1 MSEETRDVLEGLEGF
16 TPGPWKRKA
25 TEGDYAANVIHAQ
38 VNIGGDEGGAL
49 LQPIYQVPIRP
60 SLAVG
65 HDGKVYARLT
75 YDDYRQF
82 PSRDFRA
89 MQLANARLIARAPEL
104 VEEIRRL
111 RKAIRVLP
119 CYLNPYGQTYEC
131 AVNKPCKACAAR
143 ALLPTGDSDDQ

>member
-1 MSEETRDVLEGLEGF
+1 MSEETRDVLE
-16 TPGPWKRKA
+16 KA
-25 TEGDYAANVIHAQ
+25 ELMMQKGW
-38 VNIGGDEGGAL
+38 
-49 LQPIYQVPIRP
+49 
-60 SLAVG
+60 LAGYERV
-65 HDGKVYARLT
+65 T
-75 YDDYRQF
+75 
-82 PSRDFRA
+82 
-89 MQLANARLIARAPEL
+89 PEL